1 MKLKLS
7 ILAISSICIIN
18 SSYAQLVMLVPGF
31 QPEAH
36 GKMER
41 IPEVVEA
48 QDLGDLAALLQ
59 LVRKHQ
65 AQGTLK
71 PKQKKQFQNHWTNL
85 KGRPVRDR
93 LGKSHKVGRNL
104 KLNRTSSD
112 KVLAGA
118 LEELGLAV
126 ESAQAKS

>member
-1 MKLKLS
+1 MKRILP
-7 ILAISSICIIN
+7 ILALSSLVLVN

-48 QDLGDLAALLQ
+48 QDLQDLVALLK
-59 LVRKHQ
+59 LVKQHQ
-65 AQGTLK
+65 NQGTLK
-71 PKQKKQFQNHWTNL
+71 PKQKQQFQDHWTNL
-85 KGRPVRDR
+85 KNRPVRDR
-93 LGKSHKVGRNL
+93 LGKSHRIGRNL

-118 LEELGLAV
+118 VEELKLAV
-126 ESAQAKS
+126 ESAQAKA